1 MKRRPGICLCGVAVF
16 DNAVRT
22 AAGGWMDKVF
32 IKYIGGRAVW
42 RDRIYHT
49 GLVFEDG
56 QVREV
61 SAGAAAKL
69 LRHGDVFAAV
79 PGKRVEKADDTE
91 ALEKADDTE
100 ALEKADDTEALEKA
114 GASEL
119 ERETAA
125 FDAVQDVILQINR
138 MGKDELELYAK
149 ANYGQG
155 LDKRKSAENLRGD
168 VVRMVRQFGIAQ

>member
-1 MKRRPGICLCGVAVF
+1 
-16 DNAVRT
+16 
-22 AAGGWMDKVF
+22 MDKVF

-79 PGKRVEKADDTE
+79 LGKRV
-91 ALEKADDTE
+91 
-100 ALEKADDTEALEKA
+100 EKADDTEALEKA

>member
-1 MKRRPGICLCGVAVF
+1 
-16 DNAVRT
+16 
-22 AAGGWMDKVF
+22 MDRVF

-42 RDRIYHT
+42 RDGIYHT

-61 SAGAAAKL
+61 SAEAAAKL

-79 PGKRVEKADDTE
+79 EGKRVK
-91 ALEKADDTE
+91 
-100 ALEKADDTEALEKA
+100 KADDTEALEKA
-114 GASEL
+114 GALEV
-119 ERETAA
+119 EREEAA

-149 ANYGQG
+149 ANYGQS
-155 LDKRKSAENLRGD
+155 LDKRKSAENLREA
-168 VVRMVRQFGIAQ
+168 VVQMVHQFGIVQ

>member
-61 SAGAAAKL
+61 SVGAAAKL

-91 ALEKADDTE
+91 ALEKA
-100 ALEKADDTEALEKA
+100 

-119 ERETAA
+119 EREAAA

-155 LDKRKSAENLRGD
+155 LDKRKSAENLREA